1 MATLLDYIYIS
12 NVYVYQKENLVA
24 AYKWTV
30 EDLLAKNRINEI
42 SRQELSGSLQIIS
55 SVDA

>member
-12 NVYVYQKENLVA
+12 NVYVYQKENLVT

-30 EDLLAKNRINEI
+30 ESLLAQDRINEI